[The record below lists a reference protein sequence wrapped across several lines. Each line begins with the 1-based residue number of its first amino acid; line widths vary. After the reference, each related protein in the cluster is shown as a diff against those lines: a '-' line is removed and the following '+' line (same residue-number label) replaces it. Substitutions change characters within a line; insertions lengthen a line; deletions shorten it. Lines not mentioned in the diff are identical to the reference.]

1 MTRIRRV
8 NYFDIPKIRKMT
20 EYLDNDDS
28 DRFTKELRN
37 EAVRIVHYVFPLKYK
52 FLPESYVLLEKNEI
66 LGLITI
72 IPTMGNPYKIVISRL
87 IFQNNL
93 YEVGKQLVEFI
104 IAKYGA
110 MGATSFTVT
119 IDNSHD
125 ELFQLF
131 LNECGFRHCSCE
143 NLWKIENFVPEEHN
157 IAPFRVCQ
165 NSDAKKVSELYNAE
179 LNSLYKPALLRLKT
193 EFKAPFFEGIT
204 NFYKNR
210 YVLEEAAHRRII
222 AYLSI
227 TTSDNLNFILD
238 LTTADGYTIDYDEV
252 LNFAIQEIS
261 SRKSNYYLFFKEK
274 KYTNT
279 AEKFEEYLK
288 QHGFN
293 CIQTQNILVKDF
305 YRPVKQAEN
314 ALKVFIMG
322 ENRIAVN

>member
-37 EAVRIVHYVFPLKYK
+37 EVVRVLHYYFPLKYK
-52 FLPESYVLLEKNEI
+52 FLPESYVLLENNEI
-66 LGLITI
+66 LGLITV

-93 YEVGKQLVEFI
+93 YDIGKQLVEFV

-110 MGATSFTVT
+110 MGAVSFTVT
-119 IDNSHD
+119 IDNSHE
-125 ELFQLF
+125 ELFALF
-131 LNECGFRHCSCE
+131 LNDCGFRHCSCE
-143 NLWKIENFVPEEHN
+143 NLWKIENFKTEDFN

-179 LNSLYKPALLRLKT
+179 LNSLYKPALLRLKS

-210 YVLEEAAHRRII
+210 YVLEEAAHKRII

-227 TTSDNLNFILD
+227 TTGDNTNFILD
-238 LTTADGYTIDYDEV
+238 LTTADGYTISYDEV
-252 LNFAIQEIS
+252 LNFAIKEIS
-261 SRKSNYYLFFKEK
+261 SRKSNYYIFFKEK

-279 AEKFEEYLK
+279 AERFEEYLNNR
-288 QHGFN
+288 GFK

-305 YRPVKQAEN
+305 YRPVKQTEN
-314 ALKVFIMG
+314 ALKVFILG